1 MKTLTRLLK
10 EFFLLQRFQI
20 HVIMILLMFSL
31 SSCFQKFYSTNT
43 ETTTDSATL
52 HKLVAENKIFI
63 LHTPEGPF
71 AMKNV
76 VVTSEVFTGDKG
88 GLDPA
93 YDKYLNPVANTPN
106 RLNMKK
112 SEVVLN
118 EVHLYTK
125 ESFSGSEKV
134 NLDIHQIYR
143 MDVYG
148 FDKKATRDSRTLGIV
163 GITVGVGLTVGAVA
177 IVANSMSHMFD
188 GMTISLH
195 D

>member
-1 MKTLTRLLK
+1 MKNLTRLLK

-20 HVIMILLMFSL
+20 HAIMILLMFSL

-43 ETTTDSATL
+43 ATTTDSASL

-76 VVTSEVFTGDKG
+76 VVTNEEFTGDKG

-93 YDKYLNPVANTPN
+93 YDKYLNPSPDNPN

-125 ESFSGSEKV
+125 NSFAGNEKV

-143 MDVYG
+143 IDVYG

-163 GITVGVGLTVGAVA
+163 GVTVGVGLTVGAIA

-188 GMTISLH
+188 GMTINLH